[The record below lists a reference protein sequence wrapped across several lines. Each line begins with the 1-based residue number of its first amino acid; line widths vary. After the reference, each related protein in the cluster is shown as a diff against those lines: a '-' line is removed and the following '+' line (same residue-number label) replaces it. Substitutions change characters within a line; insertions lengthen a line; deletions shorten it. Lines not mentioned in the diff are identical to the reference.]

1 MRSSRLI
8 RNTLAK
14 KTMVV
19 LTGVPS
25 FLVLLIILGLYLK
38 ARPILAGQS
47 FFSLITSS
55 AWAPSRG
62 QFGLFSFIMGTFWV
76 TLASL
81 VLAVPVSLLSAVYL
95 SEYAPARLREIA
107 KPAVDLLA
115 GLPSVIYGVWGMLLV
130 VPLVGRYLAPAFGR
144 ESSGYTV
151 LAGGIVLAIM
161 IFPTIISVALEVF
174 GSIPYGMREASLS
187 LGATKWE
194 TVKHVV
200 LKKGAQG
207 VMAAVVLGL
216 SRALGETMA
225 VLMVVGN
232 IPRVPKSLLDGGYPL
247 PALIANN
254 YGEMMS
260 VPLYDSA
267 LMLAAGVLLLIVLIF
282 NVLARVFLV
291 RVERRAA

>member
-8 RNTLAK
+8 RNALAK

-115 GLPSVIYGVWGMLLV
+115 GLPSVVYGVWGMLLV
-130 VPLVGRYLAPAFGR
+130 VPLVGRYLAPALGK
-144 ESSGYTV
+144 ESSGYTI

-161 IFPTIISVALEVF
+161 IFPTIISVSLEVF
-174 GSIPYGMREASLS
+174 GSIPHGMREASLS
-187 LGATKWE
+187 LGATPWE

-200 LKKGAQG
+200 LRKVAQG

-232 IPRVPKSLLDGGYPL
+232 IPRVPRSLFDGGYPL

-267 LMLAAGVLLLIVLIF
+267 LMLAAGVLLLIVLVF
-282 NVLARVFLV
+282 NIAARLVLV
-291 RVERRAA
+291 RVERRTA

>member
-1 MRSSRLI
+1 MNSARLLK
-8 RNTLAK
+8 NKLAK

-47 FFSLITSS
+47 FFSLLSSS

-62 QFGLFSFIMGTFWV
+62 QFGLYAFIMGTLWV
-76 TLASL
+76 TLAAL
-81 VLAVPVSLLSAVYL
+81 VLAVPVSLLSAIYL
-95 SEYAPARLREIA
+95 SEYAPSRLREIA

-115 GLPSVIYGVWGMLLV
+115 GLPSVIYGVWGMLLI

-161 IFPTIISVALEVF
+161 IFPTIISVSLEVF
-174 GSIPYGMREASLS
+174 GSIPFGMREASLS

-207 VMAAVVLGL
+207 IMAAVVLGL

-232 IPRVPKSLLDGGYPL
+232 IPRVPKSLFDGGYPL

-291 RVERRAA
+291 RVERRTA

>member
-1 MRSSRLI
+1 VRLFKD
-8 RNTLAK
+8 RLAK
-14 KTMVV
+14 RTMVV
-19 LTGVPS
+19 MTGVPT
-25 FLVLLIILGLYLK
+25 FLVLLIQ
-38 ARPILAGQS
+38 ARPILAGKPLV
-47 FFSLITSS
+47 SLLLSS
-55 AWAPSRG
+55 VWAPSRG
-62 QFGLFSFIMGTFWV
+62 HFGLFPFLMGTLWV
-76 TLASL
+76 TLTSL
-81 VLAVPVSLLSAVYL
+81 ILAVPVSLLSAVYL
-95 SEYAPARLREIA
+95 SEYAPRRLRELA
-107 KPAVDLLA
+107 KPAIDVLA
-115 GLPSVIYGVWGMLLV
+115 GLPSVIYGVWGVLLV
-130 VPLVGRYLAPAFGR
+130 VPFVGRVLAPALGR
-144 ESSGYTV
+144 PSSGYTV

-161 IFPTIISVALEVF
+161 IFPTIISVSLEVF
-174 GSIPYGMREASLS
+174 ASIPGGMREASLS

-232 IPRVPKSLLDGGYPL
+232 IPRVPHSLFDGGYPL

-267 LMLAAGVLLLIVLIF
+267 LMLAAAVLLLVVLGF
-282 NVLARVFLV
+282 NVLARLILG
-291 RVERRAA
+291 RVERRTA